1 MSPPLFLLLLA
12 CGSAESFIA
21 MQADFADFLAWER
34 IVVEGGV
41 DVGHG
46 AASKSVY
53 LNGRP
58 PERATSWPVGTII
71 VKVAPTEDGR
81 EIHAMAKRGEG
92 YNRDGAVGWEWFE
105 LALDEGEPVI
115 AWRGTAPPD
124 GQGYGQATVDTASPE
139 VVDCNACHRGAAA
152 TDFTWT
158 VAP

>member
-12 CGSAESFIA
+12 CGRTDTFIA
-21 MQADFADFLAWER
+21 MQADFAEFPSWER
-34 IVVEGGV
+34 IEVAAGE
-41 DVGHG
+41 DLGHG
-46 AASKSVY
+46 TASKGVY
-53 LNGRP
+53 LNERP
-58 PERATSWPVGTII
+58 PARATSWPVGTLI

-115 AWRGTAPPD
+115 VWRGTAPPD
-124 GQGYGQATVDTASPE
+124 GQGYGQASGDTASPE
-139 VVDCNACHRGAAA
+139 LVDCNACHLGAAA